1 MARNVSGGGSGRPR
15 RSRYNATPS
24 STSTIDSSRSSR
36 TAWLL
41 VFFGALAVIFF
52 FRLFFLQVIVAG
64 DYSAQAQDAR
74 TISIE
79 VSARRGTI
87 YDRNGNVL
95 ATSVDASTIYANPYE
110 IENPVDTS
118 KQLAAILG
126 GKDTDY
132 LEKLTQSNTSF
143 SYIERKAD
151 MDKAD
156 QLKNLDLK
164 GIYFIS
170 DTKRVYPYNEVGG
183 QVIGLIGVDGEG
195 LTGLEMYYDDI
206 LSGTP
211 GTLTIENGALGMPIP
226 GGVKEQTTAVD
237 GQDIIISLDIGLQQ
251 YVEERVKKGAE
262 DIGGTSGNATVMDA
276 ETGEIYACSSTPL
289 FNPNDTNS
297 ITEGSTQLKGITNGF
312 EPGSIFKTVSALAIL
327 EADAMK
333 PTDEM
338 FVPAILSADEY
349 QISDAHERGDQTMT
363 FGEILD
369 QSSNVGISLATQKV
383 GFENYYNKIK
393 QYRLAEPTGVDYP
406 GEATGWLAPYQDWS
420 LVQAY
425 NVTFGQGIAVTPI
438 QMANFYA
445 ALRNNGTQYTP
456 HFLIEKPLTDEVVE
470 YEEKKIIDDSGAIA
484 ELNTMLQSVVDSG
497 TGELA
502 QIEGYKVAGKTS
514 TAEIYDESGGYRDG
528 VYTICFTGF
537 LSDSS
542 SQLVCFVGVEEV
554 PGDRVVTPVFK
565 DIMSFAIERYKITS
579 N

>member
-1 MARNVSGGGSGRPR
+1 MANDVNEGGPGRSRRPR
-15 RSRYNATPS
+15 RGGAPS
-24 STSTIDSSRSSR
+24 SAPAVDLSRSSR

-41 VFFGALAVIFF
+41 LIFAAVAILFL
-52 FRLFFLQVIVAG
+52 FRLFFLQVIMAG
-64 DYSAQAQDAR
+64 EYSAQAQDAR

-110 IENPVDTS
+110 VTNPVETA
-118 KQLAAILG
+118 KQLTSILG
-126 GKDTDY
+126 GNEADY
-132 LEKLTQSNTSF
+132 LESISRSGTSF

-156 QLKNLDLK
+156 TLKKLDLD
-164 GIYFIS
+164 GIYFIN

-195 LTGLEMYYDDI
+195 LTGLEMHYDDI
-206 LSGTP
+206 LAGSP

-226 GGVKEQTTAVD
+226 GGVKEETTAVD
-237 GQDIIISLDIGLQQ
+237 GQDIIIALDIGLQQ
-251 YVEERVKKGAE
+251 YVEERVSQGAKE
-262 DIGGTSGNATVMDA
+262 IGGVSGNSIVVDA
-276 ETGEIYACSSTPL
+276 GTGEIYACASTPL
-289 FNPNDTNS
+289 YNPNDPSS
-297 ITEGSTQLKGITNGF
+297 ITDGSTQLKSITNGF
-312 EPGSIFKTVSALAIL
+312 EPGSIFKTVSALTIL

-333 PTDEM
+333 PADEM
-338 FVPAILSADEY
+338 FVPAILYADEY

-369 QSSNVGISLATQKV
+369 QSSNVGISLATQKI
-383 GFENYYNKIK
+383 GFENFYNKIK
-393 QYRLAEPTGVDYP
+393 QYHLAEPTGVDYP

-425 NVTFGQGIAVTPI
+425 NVTFGQGVAVTPI

-445 ALRNNGTQYTP
+445 ALRNEGVQFTP
-456 HFLIEKPLTDEVVE
+456 HFLIEKPLTDEVTQ
-470 YEEKKIIDDSGAIA
+470 YEERKIIEDAEAIA
-484 ELNTMLQSVVDSG
+484 ELNTMLESVVQSG

-502 QIEGYKVAGKTS
+502 QIDGYKVAGKTS
-514 TAEIYDESGGYRDG
+514 TAEIYDESGGYKEG

-537 LSDSS
+537 LPDSS

-554 PGDRVVTPVFK
+554 PGDRLVTPVFK
-565 DIMSFAIERYKITS
+565 DIMTFAIDRYKITS